1 MTALI
6 VVAAVIVLITALLF
20 LPISAILSF
29 DGDFSVKIKLLGIK
43 LFNSETEPTK
53 EPKGKT
59 VKDTEKKENTFSK
72 LKGKYGFS
80 GAVKEILSF
89 VRAVL
94 ERLKKQLKKIMI
106 RRLRVEIRVASTD
119 AAQTAVEYGAVCAA
133 FYPWLSF
140 FDNIANVKMKQIN
153 VTADFDSGRPQFS
166 FSAIVK
172 LRIINLLIMAFGVF
186 SEYTKFKTRN
196 EL

>member
-1 MTALI
+1 
-6 VVAAVIVLITALLF
+6 
-20 LPISAILSF
+20 
-29 DGDFSVKIKLLGIK
+29 
-43 LFNSETEPTK
+43 
-53 EPKGKT
+53 
-59 VKDTEKKENTFSK
+59 
-72 LKGKYGFS
+72 
-80 GAVKEILSF
+80 
-89 VRAVL
+89 
-94 ERLKKQLKKIMI
+94 MI

-133 FYPWLSF
+133 FYPLLSF